1 MDGPYLGKKQLKK
14 NRQLE
19 DIKKE
24 TIQNKYS

>member
-24 TIQNKYS
+24 TIQNSR